1 MIRIA
6 LPLLFAAF
14 AAGASAQSPAPQASE
29 IAIGPEGHQLRGTL
43 LTAPAPAANARP
55 VLILAGSGP
64 TDRDGN
70 SPMGI
75 RAAPYRLVAEALAQR
90 GITSLRVDKRGIAA
104 STGAA
109 PREEDLRIRTYA
121 DDARAWAHELKART
135 GARCVWMLGHSEG
148 ALHALMAAQDNPDIC
163 GLVLVSPAG
172 RRFGDIIRAQLTANP
187 NAAGIRPEAF
197 RILAELEAGRTV
209 PEAGMNPELLPLFR
223 ASVQPYVISMLAVD
237 PPALARSFAGP
248 IEIVQGTT
256 DLQTSVADAQ
266 AIQSARPGITLR
278 LIDGM
283 NHVLKVATSDRQENF
298 GTYANPDLPL
308 APGVVDAIAGFMLSH

>member
-1 MIRIA
+1 MIRFA
-6 LPLLFAAF
+6 VPLLFAAI
-14 AAGASAQSPAPQASE
+14 AAGASAQAPAPRSSE
-29 IAIGPEGHQLRGTL
+29 IAIGPEGHQLHGTM
-43 LTAPAPAANARP
+43 LTPATPAPNAAP

-75 RAAPYRLVAEALAQR
+75 RAAPYRLVAEALTQR
-90 GITSLRVDKRGIAA
+90 GIASLRVDKRGIGASAA
-104 STGAA
+104 AA
-109 PREEDLRIRTYA
+109 PREEDLRIETYA
-121 DDARAWAHELKART
+121 DDARAWARELKART

-148 ALHALMAAQDNPDIC
+148 ALHALMAGQNDPDVC

-187 NAAGIRPEAF
+187 NAAGIRDDAF

-209 PEAGMNPELLPLFR
+209 TDVPESLAPLFR

-237 PPALARSFAGP
+237 PPALARSFTGP

-256 DLQTSVADAQ
+256 DLQTSIADAQ

-283 NHVLKVATSDRQENF
+283 NHVLKVATSDRDENF

-308 APGVVDAIAGFMLSH
+308 APGVVDAIAGFMLAH